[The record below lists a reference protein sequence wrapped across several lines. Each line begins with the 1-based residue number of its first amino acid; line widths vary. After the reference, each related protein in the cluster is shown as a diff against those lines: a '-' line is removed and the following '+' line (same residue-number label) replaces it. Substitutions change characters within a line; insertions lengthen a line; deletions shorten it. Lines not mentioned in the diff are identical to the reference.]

1 MSLHRK
7 IYRNRRGIILLAIIS
22 LLTMFMLIGITYVVV
37 SGHFKQSAVVNTR
50 ASELESIPRKHFD
63 SAIYQLLRD
72 VKASNS
78 TSALKGQSLLRD
90 VYGDNVATGTIYPYP
105 RGTNADNLDVFRG
118 LRIIGDNNNRP
129 FGITFSLPLNQLT
142 GINYQYLEQFVG
154 NLVTLHPQIR
164 ESDSGNLQV
173 RHNSRNFIDNHP
185 VVSTRITHVDNDA
198 AKRLAHFQCLV
209 PVGWDFSNFVVENN
223 QVYWTPLT
231 HPQNITRP
239 ISIKVIINRRA
250 FSGFGDLDA
259 NEPYDAAD
267 NKNRFLMQP
276 TEADKKVD
284 NDNDGSRDS
293 QWTDLGFTV
302 RSDEDGK
309 RYKPF
314 FAFLI
319 KDLDGRLNLN
329 AHGNL
334 THLIDRSPNEQVN
347 PLGGNGFND
356 TTQQIYMTGQ
366 TPSHF
371 LPKGIGY
378 GPAEI
383 NLKSLVGKDL
393 TYLLNG
399 RPYTSNP
406 QRHIA
411 GRYSD
416 IDVDLSN
423 KISTNDFT
431 ASGVGVHPLAN
442 TASEISSHGG
452 SYPGYPDGSNRNFEL
467 RGFPLSFNNAA
478 ASSFQIFP
486 DLHGENSSGLSKYG
500 QIFYEPFLFT
510 QENQQVFPLYKSFH
524 LGRNRDQRYLNNP
537 YNTNLNNPNFG
548 DSLFTV
554 YELERVLRHH
564 DFQQMSVDQL
574 DYVNGQ
580 NARPRSHNV
589 SRLHYLLPNTL
600 KENEANSAHE
610 SLTTHSFSIP
620 TYSAVS
626 IRSQYLKADLIRYV
640 SEYRRQ
646 SNNPPSSISFSTNTT
661 NNLIDNEWIPALE
674 KLDQNRNDIFTLLRT
689 TIIGWRLAHDFPAS
703 PSRDDDGLADEDYEV
718 ILRNKLYE
726 IFSDLQFPQLA
737 KNLLPYD
744 LRAGL
749 PFDVNHPF
757 GDYIDNNNNGLVDE
771 DAEYPQS
778 RTLYA
783 RYLYVLAMLNVYP
796 AQTQYV
802 AQGNQNQI
810 AETAETLAQWAINV
824 VDFRDSDSIMT
835 KFSYDPTPFNGGMWN
850 PTHHVWG
857 TERPELLITETKAFH
872 DRRTEDLEFSTDP
885 DEPGNENKRTTDND
899 FPDPNYDQRLRPR
912 GSLFVELYNPWYTQ
926 SINKSP
932 RELYGTSA
940 SKNINLKKTSANGS
954 PVWRMLVVKNTLEN
968 IGIDPAIIQQ
978 TNGNQFLLQGIS
990 RPQRDII
997 QRNNLKPDDLNDT
1010 IIRGIYFVDPKI
1022 DKPGEVIYS
1031 SANPPENSLSGR
1043 GHGQEVFYCDLG
1055 ANQAIT
1061 LAQGRHAVIGS
1072 AIHRP
1077 RFDPEDPS
1085 LILNPYDPGENRTY
1099 ENPIGRRRDYPEAV
1113 NAADGTINDEK
1124 LVEAYYSAT
1133 NRFEMA
1139 GTQFQIKRTNTSVFP
1154 NYNDAGFYK
1163 EVPPNDPAGAA
1174 VWPWDQNSNKKPIPI
1189 PMNRSNRQLDVL
1201 EGEYD
1206 FRPGKSWA
1214 SLNITEP
1221 LGGYPLT
1228 FNGSNFI
1235 QRNVDG
1241 EREGVYTPTLDVPL
1255 DSNQNLEW
1263 NATIHLQRLANPL
1276 INWNSQSNPYIT
1288 IDSSLVELTVFNGVS
1303 NPEQNNPPVLTSR
1316 ERGTTNG
1323 DEPRPETDSRFRN
1336 LWRQVNESQRQKAD
1350 DNTHFHNYQPND
1362 NSFGYLNRT
1371 YDLPNEPAFPSKGFS
1386 NLNWQNGL
1394 FVSQYDL
1401 AQVPYSNAFNLL
1413 KDFSHRNPVPNVDYR
1428 FRFQSDYHHLLN
1440 FYHRT
1445 RAAGMPITIVEG
1457 MPIDYDD
1464 DLYLHRIMGL
1474 TYVPSKFIGTRK
1486 EYFREDH
1493 RILTREQD
1501 VWPAG
1506 IQLLSSYREPG
1517 KINLNTTNPTVWK
1530 SFEGGSATGRQYYT
1544 NKTHQDWKNASP
1556 ISGSFETI
1564 NDSLFR
1570 NNNNRPFFATF
1581 QRVNA
1586 NGNLVEQAFDKA
1598 LDPRR
1603 NSRYE
1608 TINLSRIS
1616 NFTTC
1621 QSNVYAVWI
1630 TLGYFEVDNNGDRV
1644 REVGVLRGEAKRHR
1658 AFFIID
1664 RSIPVGFEPGVNHNV
1679 DKTILLRRYIE

>member
-78 TSALKGQSLLRD
+78 TSDLKGQSLLRD
-90 VYGDNVATGTIYPYP
+90 VYGDIVATGTIYPYKS
-105 RGTNADNLDVFRG
+105 GTNADFPG
-118 LRIIGDNNNRP
+118 LRIIMNGTRQV
-129 FGITFSLPLNQLT
+129 GIHFSLRLNELLGFDQ
-142 GINYQYLEQFVG
+142 YQYLDQFIG
-154 NLVTLHPQIR
+154 NLVTLHPQIHV
-164 ESDSGNLQV
+164 SS
-173 RHNSRNFIDNHP
+173 SDNHP
-185 VVSTRITHVDNDA
+185 VVSTRITHVVMDNNETG
-198 AKRLAHFQCLV
+198 LAHFQCSL
-209 PVGWDFSNFVVENN
+209 PVGWDFSFNN
-223 QVYWTPLT
+223 TPSLSKVHFLNGKWYWKPLGY
-231 HPQNITRP
+231 PESSEPASIL
-239 ISIKVIINRRA
+239 SIKVVINRRA

-276 TEADKKVD
+276 DEADKKVD
-284 NDNDGSRDS
+284 NDNDGNRDS

-347 PLGGNGFND
+347 PLGGNGSND

-411 GRYSD
+411 GRYSH

-442 TASEISSHGG
+442 AASEISSHGG
-452 SYPGYPDGSNRNFEL
+452 SYPGYPDGSNRNLEL

-510 QENQQVFPLYKSFH
+510 QENQQVFPPYKSFH
-524 LGRNRDQRYLNNP
+524 LGKNRDNWYFNNP

-574 DYVNGQ
+574 NYVNGQ

-600 KENEANSAHE
+600 KENGANNAHE

-626 IRSQYLKADLIRYV
+626 IPSRNLKFDLDRYV
-640 SEYRRQ
+640 RLYREQ
-646 SNNPPSSISFSTNTT
+646 SNDPPSSISFSTNTT
-661 NNLIDNEWIPALE
+661 NNLINNEWIPALE

-689 TIIGWRLAHDFPAS
+689 TIIGWRLTHDVPAS

-718 ILRNKLYE
+718 ILRNKLIE
-726 IFSDLQFPQLA
+726 IFSDVQIPQLA

-771 DAEYPQS
+771 DTEYPQS

-796 AQTQYV
+796 AQSQYV

-835 KFSYDPTPFNGGMWN
+835 KFSYDPTPFDGGMWN

-932 RELYGTSA
+932 PEFYPSSA

-954 PVWRMLVVKNTLEN
+954 PVWRMLVVKNTPEN

-978 TNGNQFLLQGIS
+978 TNGNQFLMEGIS

-997 QRNNLKPDDLNDT
+997 QRNNLKPNDLNDT

-1031 SANPPENSLSGR
+1031 GANPPENSLSGR

-1055 ANQAIT
+1055 PNQAIT
-1061 LAQGRHAVIGS
+1061 LPQGRHAVIGS

-1077 RFDPEDPS
+1077 RFDAQDPS
-1085 LILNPYDPGENRTY
+1085 LILNPYDPGGNQTY

-1139 GTQFQIKRTNTSVFP
+1139 GTQFQIKKTNTSVFP

-1174 VWPWDQNSNKKPIPI
+1174 VWPWDQNSNKKPISI

-1201 EGEYD
+1201 EGVYD
-1206 FRPGKSWA
+1206 FSPGKSWA

-1228 FNGSNFI
+1228 LNGSNFI

-1241 EREGVYTPTLDVPL
+1241 EREGVYTPTLDAPL
-1255 DSNQNLEW
+1255 DSNRNLEW

-1276 INWNSQSNPYIT
+1276 SNWDSRSNPYIT

-1303 NPEQNNPPVLTSR
+1303 NPEQNNPPVLASR

-1323 DEPRPETDSRFRN
+1323 GEPRPETDSRFRN
-1336 LWRQVNESQRQKAD
+1336 LWRQVSENQRQRAD

-1371 YDLPNEPAFPSKGFS
+1371 YDLPNEPPTPSKGFS

-1413 KDFSHRNPVPNVDYR
+1413 KDFSHRNPVPNVDYQ
-1428 FRFQSDYHHLLN
+1428 FQSDYRHLLN

-1445 RAAGMPITIVEG
+1445 RAAGNG
-1457 MPIDYDD
+1457 GHRD

-1474 TYVPSKFIGTRK
+1474 TYVPSKFIGTRSR
-1486 EYFREDH
+1486 YLRSDYTT
-1493 RILTREQD
+1493 LTREQD
-1501 VWPAG
+1501 LLPAE

-1530 SFEGGSATGRQYYT
+1530 SFEGVSPTGRQYYT
-1544 NKTHQDWKNASP
+1544 NKTHQDWKNALPAP

-1564 NDSLFR
+1564 NDSLFLFQ
-1570 NNNNRPFFATF
+1570 NNNNRPFFATND
-1581 QRVNA
+1581 VNL
-1586 NGNLVEQAFDKA
+1586 NNSLVERAFDKA

-1616 NFTTC
+1616 NFTTS

-1679 DKTILLRRYIE
+1679 DETILLRRYIE